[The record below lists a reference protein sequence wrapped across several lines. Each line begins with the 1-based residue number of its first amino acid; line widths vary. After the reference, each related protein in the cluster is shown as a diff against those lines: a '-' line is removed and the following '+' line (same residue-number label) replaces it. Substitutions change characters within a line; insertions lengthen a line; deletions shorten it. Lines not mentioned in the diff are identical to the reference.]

1 MTRRDLL
8 STLLLGQVVRG
19 ATIVDS
25 TRAYIA
31 TAVRGDHTSGSGID
45 AVTIQQIDDYQRPFI
60 GAVVVSGDA
69 DVPLMQWLRD
79 QPKGQK
85 LAFYVRRD

>member
-8 STLLLGQVVRG
+8 TLLIGQAAVRVG
-19 ATIVDS
+19 PPDS

-45 AVTIQQIDDYQRPFI
+45 AVTIQHIDDYQRPFI